1 MSARRLYPLALLSVA
16 LCFNGPVRG
25 VDQLAAAPAVTGPD
39 SPAPAAPV
47 KKEPE
52 TVSEAVPLPPPVIS
66 LDELKRGE
74 VRVEVFE
81 VDPATVEKPAPEPE
95 PATPG
100 KKPAAPK
107 SAPPS
112 WAKPPTL
119 KTDEYAEPAF
129 GFGAFVEKYDAQGI
143 RVDRTDHFLLRAAAV
158 VTLPKGPQQLL
169 LRSLSGARLSIDG
182 RSVATTEMA
191 KQKGA
196 DAEPVPDQLANQL
209 VKEMRLLPA
218 GHREAMAAFESDGLP
233 HVVMLE
239 VFVGGPGIRP
249 EIGETSVT
257 VAGAGEPFRL
267 LTPAGT
273 TAGQAMTQ
281 SGWRPYAEAQ
291 IERIA
296 VLNAARRRNA
306 AEELY
311 WKTRHDLARQHAKP
325 APAVP
330 YPDDFLST
338 RSPIDRFVSFRLERA
353 GVQAAAI
360 IGDAAFLRR
369 ATLDTVGMLPTSAEV
384 ESFLADASPDKR
396 SRAIDRLLQ
405 DTRWA
410 DRWVPYWQDVLAENP
425 GMLKATLANSGPFR
439 HWIYEALY
447 DNKPMDR
454 FVTELIA
461 MQGSSLYGG
470 TSGFGISSQNDLP
483 MAAKAQIVS
492 SAFLGMEMK
501 CARCHDAPYHP
512 FNQEDLFNIAAML
525 QRQPLKVPGTSLTAG
540 LSATSHVT
548 VSLKAGQEVAAHFPF
563 QDLNLQPLPGV
574 LRKADDSREQLAAI
588 LTDPRNA
595 RFSQV
600 MVNRLWK
607 ELIGAGIV
615 DPVEDW
621 ENASPA
627 DPDLLAW
634 LGHELVTHDFD
645 LKHVAR
651 LIMNSE
657 AYQRSANAAASRLQ
671 KAEERLFAGT
681 ARRRLPAESLVDSLF
696 ALCGKDFDSE
706 PLTMDPENRQAARD
720 HSNIGVPRRAWQFTG
735 LANERD
741 RPALAKPRALVIT
754 DVLSAFGWRESRADP
769 RSTRDLD
776 ANVLQPALLANG
788 TLGARI
794 VRLDDTSAFTELALK
809 EQPVEQLV
817 RELFL
822 RILSRPPAEAELA
835 RFRETLEPGYA
846 ARRTGAPA
854 QEHRTGV
861 TKAVSWANH
870 LNGDATN
877 VVLAIEKEVKA
888 GDPPTQRLQA
898 DWRERIEDVLWAL
911 ILSPEF
917 IHLP

>member
-1 MSARRLYPLALLSVA
+1 M
-16 LCFNGPVRG
+16 RG
-25 VDQLAAAPAVTGPD
+25 VEQAAAPAVTSPD
-39 SPAPAAPV
+39 SPAPAPAAPAT
-47 KKEPE
+47 KEKEPE
-52 TVSEAVPLPPPVIS
+52 APPVIA

-74 VRVEVFE
+74 LRVEVFE
-81 VDPATVEKPAPEPE
+81 VDPATLPKPATEPDKSAKADA
-95 PATPG
+95 PKTD
-100 KKPAAPK
+100 KKPAASK
-107 SAPPS
+107 SAAPS
-112 WAKPPTL
+112 WAKPPTV

-158 VTLPKGPQQLL
+158 VTFPKGPQQLL
-169 LRSLSGARLSIDG
+169 VRALSGARLSIDG
-182 RSVATTEMA
+182 RLVAKTDIA
-191 KQKGA
+191 KQRGG
-196 DAEPVPDQLANQL
+196 DAEAVPDQLATQL
-209 VKEMRLLPA
+209 IKQMRLLPA
-218 GHREAMAAFESDGLP
+218 GHREAMAEFEGDGQS
-233 HVVMLE
+233 HVVTLE
-239 VFVGGPGIRP
+239 VFVGGPNMRP
-249 EIGETSVT
+249 EIGETSVSI
-257 VAGAGEPFRL
+257 AGARQPFRL
-267 LTPAGT
+267 LTPESAPAGPV
-273 TAGQAMTQ
+273 MTH

-291 IERIA
+291 IQRIA
-296 VLNAARRRNA
+296 KLNAERRRNP
-306 AEELY
+306 AEEQY
-311 WKTRHDLARQHAKP
+311 WKTRHDLARAHAKP

-330 YPDDFLST
+330 AVRESLAGHNA
-338 RSPIDRFVSFRLERA
+338 IDRFIGARLEKA
-353 GVQAAAI
+353 GVEPAAV

-369 ATLDTVGMLPTSAEV
+369 ATLDIVGLLPTSAEV
-384 ESFLADASPDKR
+384 ETFLADGAPDKR
-396 SRAIDRLLQ
+396 NHAIDRLLS

-439 HWIYEALY
+439 YWIYEALY

-470 TSGFGISSQNDLP
+470 TSGFAISSQNDLP

-525 QRQPLKVPGTSLTAG
+525 QRQPIKVPGTSLTAG
-540 LSATSHVT
+540 LSANSHVT

-563 QDLNLQPLPGV
+563 KELNLEPLPRV
-574 LRKADDSREQLAAI
+574 PRKPSDSREQLAAI
-588 LTDPRNA
+588 LTDPRNT
-595 RFSQV
+595 RFAQV
-600 MVNRLWK
+600 MVNRVWK
-607 ELIGAGIV
+607 ELFGAGIV

-621 ENASPA
+621 ENTSPA

-634 LGHELVTHDFD
+634 LGHEFITHDFD
-645 LKHVAR
+645 VKHLAR
-651 LIMNSE
+651 LILNSE
-657 AYQRSANAAASRLQ
+657 AYQRSATAAASRLQ
-671 KAEERLFAGT
+671 KPEERVFAGT
-681 ARRRLPAESLVDSLF
+681 ARRRLSAESLVDSLF

-706 PLTMDPENRQAARD
+706 PLTMDPENRQSAKD
-720 HSNIGVPRRAWQFTG
+720 HSNIGTPRRAWQFTG

-741 RPALAKPRALVIT
+741 RPALAKPHALVIT

-794 VRLDDTSAFTELALK
+794 IRLDDTSAFTELALRD
-809 EQPVEQLV
+809 QPVEQLV

-822 RILSRPPAEAELA
+822 RILSRPPSEPELA
-835 RFRETLEPGYA
+835 KFRGALETGYA
-846 ARRTGAPA
+846 ARRTGAQA
-854 QEHRTGV
+854 QEHRPAV

-888 GDPPTQRLQA
+888 GDPPTQRLQS
-898 DWRERIEDVLWAL
+898 DWRERMEDVLWAL

-917 IHLP
+917 MHLP

>member
-1 MSARRLYPLALLSVA
+1 MSVRHLIAPVLLTALLQVA
-16 LCFNGPVRG
+16 GPMRG
-25 VDQLAAAPAVTGPD
+25 ADQPPAPAISGPD
-39 SPAPAAPV
+39 APVPPPAAPV
-47 KKEPE
+47 REPE
-52 TVSEAVPLPPPVIS
+52 ATPLPPAVIA

-81 VDPATVEKPAPEPE
+81 IDPATAPKPAPEITE
-95 PATPG
+95 KSG
-100 KKPAAPK
+100 KKAAAK

-112 WAKPPTL
+112 WAKPPSL
-119 KTDEYAEPAF
+119 KTDEYAERAF

-143 RVDRTDHFLLRAAAV
+143 RVDRSEHFLLRAAAV
-158 VTLPKGPQQLL
+158 VTLPQGAQRLL
-169 LRSLSGARLSIDG
+169 VRSLSGARLALDG
-182 RSVATTEMA
+182 RTIATTEMG
-191 KQKGA
+191 KQRGG
-196 DAEPVPDQLANQL
+196 DAEAVPDQLANQL

-218 GHREAMAAFESDGLP
+218 GHREAMATVESDGQP
-233 HVVMLE
+233 HVVTLE
-239 VFVGGPGIRP
+239 VFVGGPSIRP
-249 EIGETSVT
+249 EIGETSVSVA
-257 VAGAGEPFRL
+257 VAGQPFCL
-267 LTPAGT
+267 LTPDGS
-273 TAGQAMTQ
+273 GLVQPMTQ
-281 SGWRPYAEAQ
+281 SGWRAYAEAQ
-291 IERIA
+291 IHDIA
-296 VLNAARRRNA
+296 RLNAERRRNA

-330 YPDDFLST
+330 
-338 RSPIDRFVSFRLERA
+338 SPRESLAGRNAIDRFVGARLEKA
-353 GVQAAAI
+353 GAEPAAL

-369 ATLDTVGMLPTSAEV
+369 VTLDTVGLLPTSEEV
-384 ESFLADASPDKR
+384 EAFLADAAPDKR
-396 SRAIDRLLQ
+396 SRAIDRLLA

-439 HWIYEALY
+439 YWIYEALY

-461 MQGSSLYGG
+461 MQGSALYGG
-470 TSGFGISSQNDLP
+470 TSGFGVSSQNDLP

-525 QRQPLKVPGTSLTAG
+525 QRAPLKVPGTSLTAG
-540 LSATSHVT
+540 LSANSHVT
-548 VSLKAGQEVAAHFPF
+548 VSLKTGQEVAAHFPF
-563 QDLNLQPLPGV
+563 KDLNLEPLPGV
-574 LRKADDSREQLAAI
+574 LRKPDDTREQLAAI
-588 LTDPRNA
+588 LTDPRNT

-607 ELIGAGIV
+607 ELFGAGIV

-634 LGHELVTHDFD
+634 LGHEFTTHDFD
-645 LKHVAR
+645 LKHLAR
-651 LIMNSE
+651 LILNSE
-657 AYQRSANAAASRLQ
+657 AYQRSATAAASRTQ
-671 KAEERLFAGT
+671 KPEERLFAGP
-681 ARRRLPAESLVDSLF
+681 ARRRLTAESLVDSLF
-696 ALCGKDFDSE
+696 ALCGKDFDCE
-706 PLTMDPENRQAARD
+706 PMTMDPENRQSAKD

-741 RPALAKPRALVIT
+741 RPALAKPHALVVT
-754 DVLSAFGWRESRADP
+754 DVLSAFGWRESRSDP
-769 RSTRDLD
+769 RSTRDLE

-794 VRLDDTSAFTELALK
+794 IRLDDTSAFTELALRD
-809 EQPVEQLV
+809 QPVEQLV

-822 RILSRPPAEAELA
+822 RTLSRPPSESELV
-835 RFRETLEPGYA
+835 RFRGALEPGYD

-854 QEHRTGV
+854 QEHRPGV

-888 GDPPTQRLQA
+888 GDPPTQRLQN
-898 DWRERIEDVLWAL
+898 DWRERMEDVLWAL

-917 IHLP
+917 MHLP